1 MQSLTDFILQY
12 TGHFTLKE
20 RGGGGVG
27 SQFLKHALPTRQ
39 TIVSV
44 RSCMQEAPTVLDK
57 HSYYFVKTL
66 HQGDSGEPTPSTKD
80 VLIQTCAI
88 THYQ

>member
-20 RGGGGVG
+20 RGGGGGGGVLN
-27 SQFLKHALPTRQ
+27 SWSMLCRQ
-39 TIVSV
+39 V
-44 RSCMQEAPTVLDK
+44 RQEAPIVLDK

-66 HQGDSGEPTPSTKD
+66 H
-80 VLIQTCAI
+80 
-88 THYQ
+88 